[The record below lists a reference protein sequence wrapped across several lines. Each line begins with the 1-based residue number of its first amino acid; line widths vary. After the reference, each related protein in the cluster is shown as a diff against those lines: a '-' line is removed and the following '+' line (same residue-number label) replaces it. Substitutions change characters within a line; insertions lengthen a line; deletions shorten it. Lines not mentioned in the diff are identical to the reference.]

1 MIEITHDQTATA
13 EILSANFVS
22 FTPSS
27 NGGQYWQCSTSYGG
41 DHTEDSLACCPV
53 VVPTRPVRDSSC

>member
-27 NGGQYWQCSTSYGG
+27 NGGQ
-41 DHTEDSLACCPV
+41 
-53 VVPTRPVRDSSC
+53 